1 MIEEPS
7 PEEALVVEEAA
18 PAKAFVA
25 RLQDA
30 LRGELYAHAYY
41 LAAAEAF
48 PGARRFQNLARAEAR
63 HAKAVGQAIQML
75 GGTPVT
81 AHGHQLVPPA
91 TADDAENEGQ
101 KIERQVIARFEA
113 LIRDCPDAAIKTLLE
128 QLQAANYRHLRAMG
142 G

>member
-1 MIEEPS
+1 M
-7 PEEALVVEEAA
+7 VEESA
-18 PAKAFVA
+18 PAKAYVA

-48 PGARRFQNLARAEAR
+48 PGTRRFQNLARAESR

-75 GGTPVT
+75 GRAPVT
-81 AHGHQLVPPA
+81 AHGHELVSPA
-91 TADDAENEGQ
+91 TVADAESEGQ

-113 LIRDCPDAAIKTLLE
+113 LIKDCPDAAIKTLLE
-128 QLQAANYRHLRAMG
+128 PLQAANHRHLRAMG